1 MLPPLSVLLNLQR
14 PENCGS
20 FADPSR
26 FLPFSFSRCWSRQK
40 ENINGTVIVVI
51 GRRPP
56 IRRIRFAGKQTS
68 LVFVLLGLG
77 GDGSSNEITR
87 DRGGLLPAKGISAR
101 KDEKIAITKKVRT
114 VSGGNREMEGYWLF
128 NQSPSIFWP
137 CCGIVAPKW
146 QRCHRRVGF
155 S

>member
-1 MLPPLSVLLNLQR
+1 M
-14 PENCGS
+14 
-20 FADPSR
+20 DPSQIPHVFFHSR
-26 FLPFSFSRCWSRQK
+26 FPAAEADK
-40 ENINGTVIVVI
+40 KKNINGTVVVVI

-114 VSGGNREMEGYWLF
+114 VSGGNREMEGY
-128 NQSPSIFWP
+128 
-137 CCGIVAPKW
+137 
-146 QRCHRRVGF
+146 
-155 S
+155 